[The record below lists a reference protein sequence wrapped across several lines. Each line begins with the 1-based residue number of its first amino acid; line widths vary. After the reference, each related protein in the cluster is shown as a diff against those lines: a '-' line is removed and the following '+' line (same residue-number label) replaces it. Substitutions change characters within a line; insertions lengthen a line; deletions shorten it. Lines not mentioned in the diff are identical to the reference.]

1 VGGRRSGG
9 LLARVRW
16 PDRGAAVDAP
26 GRTGDG
32 RAAAKDGKRPCM
44 LDWRAVQAQLTPV
57 RHRWDLAILCNL
69 AEDVGSRPGNIL
81 AAINA
86 QTEPGRQL
94 SPQVLSGR
102 LRELEGRS
110 YIRHEDLSVMPLH
123 RVYYLRSPGQRLIED
138 LGSIARPARVLGVI
152 LLSLTARASV
162 VQGERVCRSRAGGF
176 LFQCVTTP

>member
-26 GRTGDG
+26 GRTEDD
-32 RAAAKDGKRPCM
+32 RAAAGDGQRPCL

-69 AEDVGSRPGNIL
+69 AEETGSRPANIL
-81 AAINA
+81 AAINDQA
-86 QTEPGRQL
+86 EPGRQL

-102 LRELEGRS
+102 LRELEQRG
-110 YIRHEDLSVMPLH
+110 YISHEDLSVMPLH
-123 RVYYLRSPGQRLIED
+123 RVYYLRPPGQRLIAD
-138 LGSIARPARVLGVI
+138 LGSIVRPAPAARGDD
-152 LLSLTARASV
+152 SAARASTAV
-162 VQGERVCRSRAGGF
+162 GR
-176 LFQCVTTP
+176 